1 MGGAIS
7 LLAVNFVI
15 AQIFTVAFLVTAAR
29 SRSKRAALYCA
40 AGFAVASLAAV
51 FETVVPFTSFP
62 RFFAI
67 SAFGSMLAGFCLLRF
82 GIGLF
87 YRVPTNWQLLVAF
100 FLASLVLDLVIY
112 DLPRGTLHHATLYQL
127 PFFVI
132 QAWSAS
138 VVVRSKRRATV
149 DRILLLL
156 LSLTAGYCALKVYVA
171 VAAGSGATAQDYV
184 SSPFALISQALGAV
198 LIVGT
203 GLAILGV
210 MVKEIVDDA
219 RARSEIDLL
228 SGLYNRRGFTER
240 VTPMLQPR
248 EGRQAGTLILADLDH
263 FKRVNDT
270 YGHHTGDEV
279 IRQFARVLKDVMP
292 NRAVAGRLGGEEFVV
307 FLPSTDLEEAR
318 VVAHGMRA
326 AMMSQQMDGL
336 AEQAR
341 VTASFGVA
349 ALAKDEPL
357 EQAMQRA
364 DKALYAAKENGR
376 NRVECAEAPKTVVN
390 PLVPQWIGRP

>member
-7 LLAVNFVI
+7 LLIVNFVI
-15 AQIFTVAFLVTAAR
+15 AQLFTAAFLVTAAKSR
-29 SRSKRAALYCA
+29 SRQAAQYCA

-67 SAFGSMLAGFCLLRF
+67 SAFATMLAGFCLLRF
-82 GIGLF
+82 GLGLF
-87 YRVPTNWQLLVAF
+87 YRVPASWQVLVAF
-100 FLASLVLDLVIY
+100 FLASVALDLMIY
-112 DLPRGTLHHATLYQL
+112 PMQRGTLQHAVLYQL
-127 PFFVI
+127 PFFII
-132 QAWSAS
+132 QAWSATT
-138 VVVRSKRRATV
+138 VWRSRRRSAA
-149 DRILLLL
+149 DWILLSLL
-156 LSLTAGYCALKVYVA
+156 VLTAGYCALKVYIA
-171 VAAGSGATAQDYV
+171 VAAGSGTTAQDYV
-184 SSPFALISQALGAV
+184 SSPFALVSQALGAM

-203 GLAILGV
+203 GLAMLGV
-210 MVKEIVDDA
+210 MIKDIVDDA

-228 SGLYNRRGFTER
+228 SGLYNRRGFIER
-240 VTPMLQPR
+240 VTPMLQP
-248 EGRQAGTLILADLDH
+248 GRPAGTLILADLDR
-263 FKRVNDT
+263 FKQVNDS

-279 IRQFARVLKDVMP
+279 IRQFARVLSEVMP
-292 NRAVAGRLGGEEFVV
+292 NRAVAGRLGGEEFAV

-326 AMMSQQMDGL
+326 AMMSQKIDGL

-341 VTASFGVA
+341 ITASFGVA
-349 ALAKDEPL
+349 AIAEGEPL

-376 NRVECAEAPKTVVN
+376 NRVECADAPQTVVN

>member
-15 AQIFTVAFLVTAAR
+15 AQIFTAAFLVTAAR
-29 SRSKRAALYCA
+29 SRSRRAALYCA
-40 AGFAVASLAAV
+40 AGFAIASLAAV

-87 YRVPTNWQLLVAF
+87 YRIPTNGQVLVAF
-100 FLASLVLDLVIY
+100 FLASMALDLAIY
-112 DLPRGTLHHATLYQL
+112 DLPRGTLQHATLYQL
-127 PFFVI
+127 PFFII

-138 VVVRSKRRATV
+138 VVIRSKRRSTA
-149 DRILLLL
+149 DRILFSL
-156 LSLTAGYCALKVYVA
+156 LSLTAGYCALKIYVA
-171 VAAGSGATAQDYV
+171 VAAGSGATAQDYI
-184 SSPFALISQALGAV
+184 SSPFALISQALGAM
-198 LIVGT
+198 LIVST

-228 SGLYNRRGFTER
+228 SGLFNRRGFIER
-240 VTPMLQPR
+240 VTPMLQSR
-248 EGRQAGTLILADLDH
+248 EGRLAGTLILADLDR
-263 FKRVNDT
+263 FKLINDS

-279 IRQFARVLKDVMP
+279 IRLFARVLKDVMP
-292 NRAVAGRLGGEEFVV
+292 NRAVAGRLGGEEFAV

-326 AMMSQQMDGL
+326 AMMSQQIDGL
-336 AEQAR
+336 TEQAR

-349 ALAKDEPL
+349 AIAREEPL

-376 NRVECAEAPKTVVN
+376 NRVECAEAPQTVVN